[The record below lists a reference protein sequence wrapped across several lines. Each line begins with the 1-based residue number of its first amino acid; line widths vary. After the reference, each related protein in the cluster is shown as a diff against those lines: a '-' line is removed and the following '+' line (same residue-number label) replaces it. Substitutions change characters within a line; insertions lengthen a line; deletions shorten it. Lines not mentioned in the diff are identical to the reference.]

1 MIVENYFG
9 RKFPAANATENLSAQ
24 ISQDR
29 NLGVL
34 GIDSRPCSF
43 VRREHRYLAN
53 LTETLN
59 AKSTVSP
66 YFGEKD
72 FAFALA

>member
-1 MIVENYFG
+1 M
-9 RKFPAANATENLSAQ
+9 
-24 ISQDR
+24 
-29 NLGVL
+29 GVI

-59 AKSTVSP
+59 AKTTVSP
-66 YFGEKD
+66 YFGAKD
-72 FAFALA
+72 FAFVPA